1 MPHSSTDFKLEIQK
15 HFDESF
21 SRDIKILDV
30 GPGAG
35 MYGHLLSK
43 YSDVLN
49 YSLGFKLDCLEIH
62 SPYIEKYNLKD
73 VYENVFEGNIC
84 DFDFSGYDYIILGD
98 ILEHLTI
105 NDAQNIIIN
114 DNKIK
119 CLVAVP
125 YLSKQGEHEGNIYE
139 IHLQEDLT
147 PKIMKQRYPSLK
159 LLYGNEGY
167 GYYINYDLKNMKEVL
182 IQNYN
187 SLQQLNLPFK
197 TSKNTFIVNFIG
209 GARLTINGEKNCKYK
224 VLFIDRK
231 TNDTIYETEISN
243 NMWTSPN
250 IKYFKDWRI
259 EAYNTETNDLEFSE
273 NYNAKGKRVYIHL
286 ESNAIGDTLAWFPHV
301 DEFRKKHQC
310 ELIVS
315 TFHNEWF
322 EKEYPEIE
330 FIEPGTEVFNLY
342 AMYNIGWFY
351 DENRE
356 VVTSKIPIDFK
367 KHPLGQTTTE
377 ILGLK
382 YKEIKP
388 RITVPNKGQQIEGKY
403 VVIAPHG
410 SAHAKYWNYP
420 GGWQAIIDY
429 LKDQGY
435 KVVMITKER
444 LGDDWHD
451 SKLGGTLKGV
461 IDKTGDYPIED
472 RMVDIKHADA
482 FIGIGSGLSWLSWA
496 VGTKVIL
503 ISGFSEPYSE
513 FLDCERIFN
522 YDENVCTGCFN
533 KEWLNPGDW
542 EWCPSHKDTDRHFE
556 CTKTIP
562 PERVIES
569 INRIL

>member
-1 MPHSSTDFKLEIQK
+1 MPYSYGEYKEEVKK
-15 HFDESF
+15 HFIDYIPKST
-21 SRDIKILDV
+21 KILDV
-30 GPGAG
+30 GPGCG
-35 MYGHLLSK
+35 TYSHLLKSH
-43 YSDVLN
+43 
-49 YSLGFKLDCLEIH
+49 GFTIDCIEIWE
-62 SPYIEKYNLKD
+62 SYISQFNLREHYNK
-73 VYENVFEGNIC
+73 VHIGNIM
-84 DFDFSGYDYIILGD
+84 DFDISPYDYIIMGD
-98 ILEHLTI
+98 ILEHLSSK
-105 NDAQNIIIN
+105 NAQLLITKIKNQ
-114 DNKIK
+114 NKK

-125 YLSKQGEHEGNIYE
+125 YEYEQGEYEGNPYE
-139 IHLQEDLT
+139 IHLQPDLT
-147 PKIMKQRYPSLK
+147 PSVMSNRYPSLH
-159 LLYGNEGY
+159 LLYGNDEY
-167 GYYINYDLKNMKEVL
+167 GYYINYDLNMKEVL

-197 TSKNTFIVNFIG
+197 TAKNTFIVNFIG

-330 FIEPGTEVFNLY
+330 FVEPGTEVFDLY
-342 AMYNIGWFY
+342 AMYSIGWFY

-388 RITVPNKGQQIEGKY
+388 RITIPNKGQQIEGKY

-420 GGWQAIIDY
+420 GGWQAIVDY

-496 VGTKVIL
+496 VGTKVVL

-513 FLDCERIFN
+513 FLDCERVFN

-556 CTKTIP
+556 CTKTITP
-562 PERVIES
+562 NMVIEAIERVRNS
-569 INRIL
+569 